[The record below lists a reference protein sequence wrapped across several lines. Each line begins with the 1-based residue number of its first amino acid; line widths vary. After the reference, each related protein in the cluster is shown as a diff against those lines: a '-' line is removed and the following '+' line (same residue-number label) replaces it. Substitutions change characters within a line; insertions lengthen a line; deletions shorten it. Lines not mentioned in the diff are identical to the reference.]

1 MKGLPAE
8 TDFVVIGAGVA
19 GLRAAI
25 ELAAAGRVLVL
36 AKKEIPSFAAHPA
49 GPRSAESLT
58 GEPAPLGDEDEVS
71 LHLQDTLSSGDGLCN
86 PTAAKILVEEGIE
99 RIEELI
105 GWAAHLDRHATKLTF
120 GMEGARMHNRILH
133 AQGESLGTE
142 ILRALYTKAHSLKH
156 ISIAPF
162 VFMTEL
168 LCDSGRVT
176 GVSLLDEKG
185 VPQDIVCAAVMLATG
200 GMGQIYRNTSNP
212 ETATGDGMSLALRAG
227 AELSDMEFVQF
238 QPTVLYMKKTPRFL
252 LSEALRRE
260 GAYLRNIEMNRFL
273 GKYHPMGELAPRD
286 VVARAIMHEMEV
298 SRAKDPFVYLDLTH
312 LNAAKVQK
320 RLHRVYA
327 TCMHYN
333 LDITE
338 DLIPVRPAAHFAM
351 GGVRTDLDGKTNIT
365 GLYAAGEA
373 AASGVHGADR
383 LPGNSLLEALVYG
396 ARAGKAMRQEAK
408 PGSRTPTQPKAAY
421 SNGPVDLGVEE
432 VIGQIQDAMWNDV
445 GIVRTRIGM
454 QRAVKKLEELAPKIA
469 HPKTRR
475 GHEAFNLHMTAS
487 FVAQSALAREESRGA
502 HYRMDYPDHDDRKF
516 LKHSVVKGDRVQFV

>member
-25 ELAAAGRVLVL
+25 ELAVAGRVLVL
-36 AKKEIPSFAAHPA
+36 AKKDIPSFP
-49 GPRSAESLT
+49 PPSV
-58 GEPAPLGDEDEVS
+58 EPAPLGDEDEVS

-86 PTAAKILVEEGIE
+86 PAAVKILVEEGIE

-105 GWAAHLDRHATKLTF
+105 GWAAGLDRHGTKMVF

-142 ILRALYTKAHSLKH
+142 VLRALFSKATSLKH
-156 ISIAPF
+156 LSIAPYAF
-162 VFMTEL
+162 PTEL
-168 LCDSGRVT
+168 LIDSGRLT

-185 VPQDIVCAAVMLATG
+185 VPQDISCTAALLSTG
-200 GMGQIYRNTSNP
+200 GMGQIYRNTTNP
-212 ETATGDGMSLALRAG
+212 ESATGDGASLALRGG
-227 AELSDMEFVQF
+227 AELSDLEFVQF

-260 GAYLRNIEMNRFL
+260 GGYLRNIELNRFL

-312 LNAAKVQK
+312 LDAAKVQK
-320 RLHRVYA
+320 RLHRVYT

-338 DLIPVRPAAHFAM
+338 DLIPVRPAAHYSM
-351 GGVRTDLDGKTNIT
+351 GGVRTDLDSKTSIV
-365 GLYAAGEA
+365 GLYAAGET
-373 AASGVHGADR
+373 AASGAHGANR
-383 LPGNSLLEALVYG
+383 FPGNALLEALVYG
-396 ARAGKAMRQEAK
+396 ARAGKAMREEAR
-408 PGSRTPTQPKAAY
+408 PGSRTSRQAKAVY
-421 SNGPVDLGVEE
+421 SNGPVDVGIEE
-432 VIGQIQDAMWNDV
+432 VISQIQDAMWNDV
-445 GIVRTRIGM
+445 GIVRTRTGM
-454 QRAVKKLEELAPKIA
+454 QRAIKKLEELAPKVA
-469 HPKTRR
+469 HPRTRR
-475 GHEAFNLHMTAS
+475 THEALNLHLAATW
-487 FVAQSALAREESRGA
+487 VARSALAREESRGA
-502 HYRMDYPDHDDRKF
+502 HYRMDCPDHDDRKF
-516 LKHSVVKGDRVQFV
+516 LKHSVVKSDRVMFA